1 MGRGRGRGGDDDEKT
16 MVGCS
21 VFCCLLIIGSIL
33 LGVSFSVLEP
43 NEVGLEYNANTLK
56 LYSELYT
63 GGRYFLGVGHSFVKF
78 PTTMQTIKFSGGDSD
93 FGAIMGRTK
102 DGLAVEMSISLQY
115 KYVLDAS
122 SLRKLYVDF
131 AENHLT
137 TYIKIARSVVRD
149 VASEYTAFQ
158 FFADRTIIGATMQV
172 EMNSAFVDVYSTVP
186 ALQLLNVELPIA
198 FSDAIQKTVNAQ
210 QDIEKAEYE
219 QNAVKISSQ
228 TEVFKAVKDAEIVV
242 INANATAQATLAA
255 MKAQAKAL
263 TTQLSA
269 EKDAYKA
276 AKTKFVARWSG
287 YSNKNLL
294 TYVWL
299 DAVANN
305 KASAQTLA
313 VDKPS
318 NLELYEV
325 TE

>member
-1 MGRGRGRGGDDDEKT
+1 MGRGRGRGGDDDERT
-16 MVGCS
+16 FVGCS
-21 VFCCLLIIGSIL
+21 VFCCLIIIGSIL

-56 LYSELYT
+56 LYTELYR

-78 PTTMQTIKFSGGDSD
+78 PTTMQTIKFSGSD
-93 FGAIMGRTK
+93 AILGRTK

-115 KYVLDAS
+115 KYILDAA
-122 SLRKLYVDF
+122 SLRKLYIDF

-137 TYIKIARSVVRD
+137 AYIKIARSVIRD

-158 FFADRTIIGATMQV
+158 FFAERTIIGAKMQV
-172 EMNSAFVDVYSTVP
+172 EMNNALAKVYSTVP

-228 TEVFKAVKDAEIVV
+228 TEVFKAQKDAEIVI

-263 TTQLSA
+263 TTQLTA
-269 EKDAYKA
+269 EKDAYNA
-276 AKTKFVARWSG
+276 AKTKFVSRWAG